1 MEKPKNIQYHYFT
14 FPIVLL
20 KILHEDH
27 RSFADK
33 AICWTVYNYAETKL
47 HGLPESERVQMAL
60 SKYGVETENLAGWI
74 RYAKRIHKDME
85 GSKVMTSIEKRTLFD
100 FLENDKSDAEVDEL
114 LGFAA
119 LRSIIG
125 TKTYCRIT
133 ENYWWSRM
141 AGEERTVKD
150 LDQLPDRIKRLSSE
164 YQLKKLKR
172 RLRDHWH
179 LKYYGRYTRG
189 WYATF
194 KPDKDFPLER
204 LIEKVELKRKSNLE
218 KKYREDQKTAVRN
231 VLRKIWGT
239 PNTTTPRPIKEQ
251 IA

>member
-27 RSFADK
+27 RSFADN
-33 AICWTVYNYAETKL
+33 AITWTVYNYAETKL

-60 SKYGVETENLAGWI
+60 SKYGVETGNLARWI
-74 RYAKRIHKDME
+74 RDAKRIHKDME
-85 GSKVMTSIEKRTLFD
+85 CSKVMTSIEKKTLFD

-133 ENYWWSRM
+133 ENYWLSRM

-150 LDQLPDRIKRLSSE
+150 LDRLPDRIKALSGKKNE
-164 YQLKKLKR
+164 YQFNKLRASLRHRWGLKIYSR
-172 RLRDHWH
+172 R
-179 LKYYGRYTRG
+179 GVRG

-194 KPDKDFPLER
+194 KPEWSLKR
-204 LIEKVELKRKSNLE
+204 LAKHIELKLESNRE
-218 KKYREDQKTAVRN
+218 KKYRAELKAAQSEA
-231 VLRKIWGT
+231 L
-239 PNTTTPRPIKEQ
+239 TTLFGPGLPSNQ
-251 IA
+251 

>member
-27 RSFADK
+27 RSFADN
-33 AICWTVYNYAETKL
+33 AIWWTVYNYAETKL
-47 HGLPESERVQMAL
+47 HGLSERERVEMAL
-60 SKYGVETENLAGWI
+60 SKYGVSTEDLAGWI
-74 RYAKRIHKDME
+74 RHAKRIHRSIE

-100 FLENDKSDAEVDEL
+100 FLENDKSDAEVNEL
-114 LGFAA
+114 LAFAA

-125 TKTYCRIT
+125 KKPYCKIT
-133 ENYWWSRM
+133 DNYWLSRM

-164 YQLKKLKR
+164 YQLKKLKGS
-172 RLRDHWH
+172 LRDHWH

-194 KPDKDFPLER
+194 NPEWSLER
-204 LIEKVELKRKSNLE
+204 LIQQVELKRKSNLE

-239 PNTTTPRPIKEQ
+239 PNTTTPRPI
-251 IA
+251 